1 LKKICIVTGTRAE
14 YGLLYWLMKGIQKE
28 PDLDLKIIATGM
40 HLSPEFGL
48 TYRII
53 EKDGFHLDKKVEM
66 ILSADTPVSISK
78 STGLG
83 LIGFAEALNELKP
96 DLLMILGDRYE
107 LLAAA
112 IAALFNRIPIGHI
125 HGGETT
131 EGAFDEAIR
140 HSITKMAW
148 WHFVAAEEYQKRV
161 IQLGEDPKRVHLV
174 GGLGVEGINKTKLLN
189 KTDLEKVI
197 DFKFGKRNLL
207 VTFHPVTLENDTS
220 KQQFEELLA
229 CLDKLKDTSIIF
241 TLSNSDTSG
250 RIINSMIHAF
260 VKDHSSNT
268 KFYTSMGQLNYL
280 SSLQFVDG
288 VVGNSSSGLLEVP
301 TFAVGTVNIG
311 DRQKGRLKAKSVIN
325 CEPKKTSIKQA
336 IETLY
341 SKEFQKILPSIEN
354 PYGKGNAS
362 EKIIEILQKLKIP
375 KQPKKKFYNL

>member
-1 LKKICIVTGTRAE
+1 
-14 YGLLYWLMKGIQKE
+14 MKGIQQT

-148 WHFVAAEEYQKRV
+148 WHFVATEEYQKRV

-174 GGLGVEGINKTKLLN
+174 GGLGVDGISKTKLLN

-241 TLSNSDTSG
+241 TLTNSDTSG

-288 VVGNSSSGLLEVP
+288 VVGNSSSGLLEAP

-325 CEPKKTSIKQA
+325 CEPNKTCIKQA

-341 SKEFQKILPSIEN
+341 SKGFQKILPSIEN